1 MDIKEELW
9 QKVFDFK
16 WERPKKVEVL
26 SIDETEP
33 IAMSDCRDE
42 GGGVEIGVVFD
53 NQNIEVFTFFFHGLR
68 DI

>member
-1 MDIKEELW
+1 M
-9 QKVFDFK
+9 
-16 WERPKKVEVL
+16 EVL
-26 SIDETEP
+26 SIDKTKP

-53 NQNIEVFTFFFHGLR
+53 NQNIEVFTFFLHGLR